1 MLACK
6 VNRVAAIRVQIRH
19 DSSLQEAQFCLY
31 VTRGMTLVAAH
42 EKAFRASR
50 ATKAS
55 RYQLAYR
62 LYQRV
67 EVKSR
72 IRDKVSDL
80 YSQGECYADLL
91 SDIEASRQSNNMTAV
106 MQGRR
111 LAMSALGMLKE
122 RLEVTDSGLSD
133 DALLDRLAGD
143 DPAKRTL
150 LKSILG
156 QDHFAKN

>member
-1 MLACK
+1 
-6 VNRVAAIRVQIRH
+6 
-19 DSSLQEAQFCLY
+19 
-31 VTRGMTLVAAH
+31 
-42 EKAFRASR
+42 AFPASR

-67 EVKSR
+67 EVKCR
-72 IRDKVSDL
+72 IRELFKAVKVADL
-80 YSQGECYADLL
+80 YSQSECYADLL